1 MQEDYARGVAVL
13 LGHAQAYPGRLR
25 RTSQRRSLGD
35 SLARS
40 PVESLTHWNGMHGC
54 ELCVAIAAQRQ
65 CVLEGGL
72 RRPREVHG
80 TQNARGS
87 RHGDLLQEDG
97 RRGANLW
104 TVARSDGALTD
115 AAQSNGVD
123 VLVPMARPRR
133 PLCIEARWTPS
144 ADESKRLLIICK
156 HEVYM
161 AAKKMVFCVRTFHN
175 EITGTF

>member
-1 MQEDYARGVAVL
+1 
-13 LGHAQAYPGRLR
+13 
-25 RTSQRRSLGD
+25 
-35 SLARS
+35 
-40 PVESLTHWNGMHGC
+40 MHGC

-115 AAQSNGVD
+115 TAQIGWRRRFGPNGASAPPTPYRGKMDTISRRVEGAANYLQ
-123 VLVPMARPRR
+123 
-133 PLCIEARWTPS
+133 T
-144 ADESKRLLIICK
+144 
-156 HEVYM
+156 
-161 AAKKMVFCVRTFHN
+161 
-175 EITGTF
+175 